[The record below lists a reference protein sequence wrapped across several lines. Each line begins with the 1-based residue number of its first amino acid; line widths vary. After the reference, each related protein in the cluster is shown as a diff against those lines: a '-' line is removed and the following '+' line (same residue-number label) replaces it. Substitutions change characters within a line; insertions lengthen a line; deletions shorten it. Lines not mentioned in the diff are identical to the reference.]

1 MLVSS
6 ISVGRKRKALSEV
19 KSEAPVLEVSLLA
32 AVDASC
38 AVLGGGDGA
47 FIDGTTKATVLPE
60 ERLSRSAGKTRGKT
74 LMVAVATC
82 TLYPFKRYGPLY
94 LRFILKFL
102 ALSVDQLPLFPNDKI
117 NTTPIIQ

>member
-82 TLYPFKRYGPLY
+82 IHSKKILVPALSPARH
-94 LRFILKFL
+94 RHLKFL
-102 ALSVDQLPLFPNDKI
+102 AL
-117 NTTPIIQ
+117 